1 MIMKNFILKYK
12 LILSFLLL
20 LSIFCGYSF
29 IDSDEDK
36 QKKEM
41 LIVLRNLLQEHYDVP
56 EINDSYSKK
65 VFELYIKQLDHSK
78 RFFTQQDSVALA
90 VYQNK
95 LDNEI
100 ENGTFEFFEKTN
112 TIYEQ
117 RLAWISTSFHTF
129 LAQPFDFTINESLQL
144 DADKRPFAKDEAE
157 LKEQWR
163 KYFKYIVL
171 LKVQDKLDMQETA
184 LAKADTSVKIKTY
197 EEIEKDAREKIE
209 KEHTEMFKRLQKET
223 KADRF
228 AEYLNANVHVF
239 DPHSDFFPPIEKE
252 NFDIQISG
260 TLEGIGA
267 TLQEKDGYIKVTN
280 IVPGSPS
287 YKQGELKPDDII
299 LKVAQGNEEP
309 VDVLDMKLNNAV
321 KLIRGKKGTTVKLTV
336 KKPSGNIIIIPIVR
350 DVVVLE
356 ESFAKSMII
365 TDSLSKQKIGY
376 ILLPSFYVNFEDA
389 NARSCSKDIKEE
401 LNKLKAEK
409 VDGIILDLRNNGGG
423 SLSDVVKIGGYFI
436 DQGPIVQ
443 VKGREAK
450 PYILVDEDPAIEYNG
465 ALVIL
470 VNQFSASASEILAAA
485 MQDYNRAVIIGSTS
499 TYGKGTVQRFF
510 RLPLLDNKEDIG
522 STKVTTQKFYRV
534 NGSSTQL
541 KGVVP
546 DIILPDIYSDLKIG
560 EKEMDYPM
568 PYDIIASAP
577 YTAWPKKTLDVKK
590 IQSNSQ
596 ARISKNETFKQIKT
610 NAAYIKQKQD
620 KTDHT
625 LNLQAY
631 KAELKTSKKDD
642 DLFKEGTKVI
652 RGWTFS
658 ALKADQTDSLKQE
671 KNKEYIKAL
680 QKDAYIYE
688 GLQVIK
694 DIKK

>member
-1 MIMKNFILKYK
+1 MKKFILKYK
-12 LILSFLLL
+12 LILSILLL
-20 LSIFCGYSF
+20 LSLFCSYSF
-29 IDSDEDK
+29 IDGDEDK

-41 LIVLRNLLQEHYDVP
+41 IIVLRNLLQEHYDVP

-65 VFELYIKQLDHSK
+65 VFDLYLKQIDHSK

-90 VYQNK
+90 VYQTK
-95 LDNEI
+95 LDDEI
-100 ENGTFEFFEKTN
+100 QKETFEFFEKTN

-117 RLAWISTSFHTF
+117 RLALMAGSFRTF
-129 LAQPFDFTINESLQL
+129 LAQPFDFTVNESLQL
-144 DADKRPFAKDEAE
+144 DADKRSFAKDEVE
-157 LKEQWR
+157 LKEQWK

-171 LKVQDKLDMQETA
+171 LKVQDKLEMQETA
-184 LAKADTSVKIKTY
+184 IAKADTSVKVKTF
-197 EEIEKDAREKIE
+197 EEIEKEAREKTE
-209 KEHTEMFKRLQKET
+209 KEHSEMFKRLQKET

-228 AEYLNANVHVF
+228 AEYINANVHVF

-267 TLQEKDGYIKVTN
+267 TLQEKDGYIKVMN

-287 YKQGELKPDDII
+287 YKQGELKPDDLI

-309 VDVLDMKLNNAV
+309 VDVVDMKLNNAV
-321 KLIRGKKGTTVKLTV
+321 KLIRGKKGTTVKLTI
-336 KKPSGNIIIIPIVR
+336 KKPSGNILVIPIVR

-365 TDSLSKQKIGY
+365 ADSLSKQRIGY

-436 DQGPIVQ
+436 DKGPIVQ

-450 PYILVDEDPAIEYNG
+450 PYILTDEDPDIEYNG
-465 ALVIL
+465 PLVIL

-485 MQDYNRAVIIGSTS
+485 MQDYNRAVIIGSNS

-522 STKVTTQKFYRV
+522 ATKVTTQKFYRV

-541 KGVVP
+541 KGVIP
-546 DIILPDIYSDLKIG
+546 DIILPDIYSNLKIG

-568 PYDIIASAP
+568 PYDVITPTVYS
-577 YTAWPKKTLDVKK
+577 TWSKKTLDVKK
-590 IQSNSQ
+590 IQTNSQ
-596 ARISKNETFKQIKT
+596 SRISKNETFKHIKT
-610 NAAYIKQKQD
+610 DATYIKQKQD
-620 KTDHT
+620 KTNHT

-631 KAELKTSKKDD
+631 KIELLTSKKED
-642 DLFKEGTKVI
+642 DLFKEGNKVI
-652 RGWTFS
+652 TGWTFS
-658 ALKADQTDSLKQE
+658 ALKVDHIDSLKQE

>member
-1 MIMKNFILKYK
+1 MIMKKFILKYK

-20 LSIFCGYSF
+20 LSLFTGYSF

-41 LIVLRNLLQEHYDVP
+41 AIVLRNLLQEHYDVP

-65 VFELYIKQLDHSK
+65 VFDLYIKQIDHSK
-78 RFFTQQDSVALA
+78 RFFTQQDSIAFA
-90 VYQNK
+90 SYQNK
-95 LDNEI
+95 LDDEI
-100 ENGTFEFFEKTN
+100 QNGTFEFFEKTN

-117 RLAWISTSFHTF
+117 RLSWIANSFHTF
-129 LAQPFDFTINESLQL
+129 LAQPFDFTVNESLQL

-171 LKVQDKLDMQETA
+171 LKVQDKLELQETA
-184 LAKADTSVKIKTY
+184 IAKADTSVKIKTF
-197 EEIEKDAREKIE
+197 EVIEKEAREKTE

-267 TLQEKDGYIKVTN
+267 TLQEKDGYIKVMN

-287 YKQGELKPDDII
+287 YKQGELKPDDLI
-299 LKVAQGNEEP
+299 LKVAQGNEEA
-309 VDVLDMKLNNAV
+309 VDVVDMKLNNAV

-336 KKPSGNIIIIPIVR
+336 KKPSGNIQVIPIVR

-376 ILLPSFYVNFEDA
+376 ILLPSFYVNFE
-389 NARSCSKDIKEE
+389 NADGRSCSKDIKEE

-450 PYILVDEDPAIEYNG
+450 PYILIDEDPSLEYNG
-465 ALVIL
+465 PLVIL

-485 MQDYNRAVIIGSTS
+485 MQDYNRAVIIGSNS

-522 STKVTTQKFYRV
+522 ATKVTTQKFYRI

-546 DIILPDIYSDLKIG
+546 DIILPDIYSNLKIG
-560 EKEMDYPM
+560 EKEMDYAM
-568 PYDIIASAP
+568 PYDAITP
-577 YTAWPKKTLDVKK
+577 TAYNAWSKKTLDVKK
-590 IQSNSQ
+590 IQTNSQ
-596 ARISKNETFKQIKT
+596 ARISKNETFKHIKT
-610 NAAYIKQKQD
+610 DAAYIKQKQD

-631 KAELKTSKKDD
+631 KTELLTSKKEDD
-642 DLFKEGTKVI
+642 MFKEGNKVI
-652 RGWTFS
+652 TGWKFS
-658 ALKADQTDSLKQE
+658 ALKADGTDSLKQE
-671 KNKEYIKAL
+671 KNKEYIKTL

-694 DIKK
+694 NIKK